1 MGGGTVLFEG
11 TKKDVWDLTCQGCW
25 LDTQETEDVP
35 LVAVQ
40 GEKCGTLTTKKV
52 SGEQDP
58 HQQELASGGAWVQ
71 KPGREGSQACW
82 GWKVTACPPQ
92 CDPHGHV
99 PHSVSPASVTP
110 QCVPH
115 RETPQRVPATCP
127 PRMSPCV
134 PPTVPPTVLLRLLA
148 AGAGR
153 HALLGSPVA
162 LPQETQEPSPT
173 AASPPSSPLLHLH
186 FWGALC
192 KPLLPG
198 VVWGSP
204 A

>member
-1 MGGGTVLFEG
+1 MCVWWLFGERNLG
-11 TKKDVWDLTCQGCW
+11 PSLQRRSQGSRTPTSRSW
-25 LDTQETEDVP
+25 QV
-35 LVAVQ
+35 
-40 GEKCGTLTTKKV
+40 GERGCR
-52 SGEQDP
+52 
-58 HQQELASGGAWVQ
+58 
-71 KPGREGSQACW
+71 REGSQACW
-82 GWKVTACPPQ
+82 GWEVTACPPQ

-115 RETPQRVPATCP
+115 CESPQHAPQRA
-127 PRMSPCV
+127 SPCV
-134 PPTVPPTVLLRLLA
+134 PPTVHLRPLA

-153 HALLGSPVA
+153 HALPGSPVA
-162 LPQETQEPSPT
+162 LPQEMQEPSPT

-198 VVWGSP
+198 LLWGSP